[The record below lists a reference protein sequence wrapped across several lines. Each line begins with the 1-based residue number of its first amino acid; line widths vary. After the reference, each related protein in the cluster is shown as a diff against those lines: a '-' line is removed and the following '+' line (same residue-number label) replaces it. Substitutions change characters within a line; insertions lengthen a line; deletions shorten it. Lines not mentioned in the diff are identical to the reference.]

1 MRPTKYIFHFETC
14 ESYSVDPKRVD
25 RLLIDGIGK
34 CLRFTPNW
42 HAKRWLCSA
51 LTLDLPL
58 DVELKSELG
67 YLPALYATP
76 ERLMDGDLT
85 AVEVEWQMCRWLPF
99 KLVRRFKGSQRHICP
114 SSWYAASTSPGIL
127 SMRRVTATPTITLKN
142 MRKDIISALPPT
154 IRDGDAISSS
164 SVKKYGKRRRS
175 WATETPS

>member
-99 KLVRRFKGSQRHICP
+99 KLVRRFYVPWYPLNEEGDRNAYHHAEKHEKGYHIRIAP
-114 SSWYAASTSPGIL
+114 DNKG
-127 SMRRVTATPTITLKN
+127 R
-142 MRKDIISALPPT
+142 
-154 IRDGDAISSS
+154 
-164 SVKKYGKRRRS
+164 
-175 WATETPS
+175 